1 MRKIY
6 YIKECKGQ
14 RKGAEKLE
22 KGDMRKKNE
31 KGDRKNDKLGWE

>member
-14 RKGAEKLE
+14 KKGEDKLE

-31 KGDRKNDKLGWE
+31 